1 MPMDQGPGWISPH
14 KRNTPPA
21 GYTRLAEGA
30 RCRCP
35 KLWSDGAGGHYCCKA
50 AELGIG
56 MSFAPTKPIEYRVE
70 KVADGYEIRKDGELI
85 GFDPRRIDANG
96 TALSLEQADRLAG
109 REATH
114 YPCFED

>member
-1 MPMDQGPGWISPH
+1 MGLDPRAKAG
-14 KRNTPPA
+14 PPA
-21 GYTRLAEGA
+21 GYTRLPDGVM
-30 RCRCP
+30 CKCF

-56 MSFAPTKPIEYRVE
+56 VSFAPTKPTEYRVA

-85 GFDPRRIDANG
+85 GFDTRRIDANG